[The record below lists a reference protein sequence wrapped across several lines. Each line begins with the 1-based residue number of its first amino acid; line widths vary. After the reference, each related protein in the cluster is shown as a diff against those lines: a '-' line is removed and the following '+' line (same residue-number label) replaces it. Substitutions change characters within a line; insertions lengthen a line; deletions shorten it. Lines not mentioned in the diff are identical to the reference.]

1 MTKFGNWIRRQWN
14 GASFGT
20 SGRLS
25 ALANLAAQLHEVAK
39 GYEQWEA
46 DMVLD
51 SGVWR
56 SEDGLP
62 RLPHLTQH
70 LYDKLMLLQ
79 EQRTDALTACREFM
93 DRYD

>member
-1 MTKFGNWIRRQWN
+1 MTDFGDWIRRQWN

-39 GYEQWEA
+39 GYEQWEG
-46 DMVLD
+46 DMLLD
-51 SGVWR
+51 GRVWR
-56 SEDGLP
+56 EECG
-62 RLPHLTQH
+62 LPHLTQH

-79 EQRTDALTACREFM
+79 GRRNAALDACKEFQEKYGN
-93 DRYD
+93 D